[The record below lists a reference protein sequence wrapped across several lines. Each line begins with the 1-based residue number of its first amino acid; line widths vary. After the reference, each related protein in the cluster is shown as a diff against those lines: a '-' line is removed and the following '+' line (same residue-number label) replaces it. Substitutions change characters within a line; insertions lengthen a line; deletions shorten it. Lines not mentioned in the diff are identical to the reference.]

1 MKKSILKKSIAILLI
16 CVLGLCL
23 NACGSRGKG
32 GKLPSTTL
40 GTTVTSTPTASPT
53 PTLTPTPTPEPSATP
68 TPSPTPTPV
77 PEYRDM
83 TEEDYRTLFNR
94 ETSKEELVQ
103 ILQFMPAGSYAE
115 GIPSGTV
122 KNAWELIYMTD
133 SHGIARMFDGLQF
146 DYENDRVAGDVSE
159 LLDWLGT
166 VNNKGF
172 YNDPSE
178 SSLTLDGTSV
188 IISLSQSVHQ
198 DFYTPKILMGKVSEV
213 DMYIYYSY
221 STDYSNPLPNVHRT
235 AVFVKDGAG
244 KYQLSEVTD
253 RDAGSTAPAPP
264 EYNFTF
270 LSEGGNV
277 LEDMLLSG
285 GISAYLTQWNG
296 DAPPSQYAV
305 IDVDG
310 DGTAELIVSSE
321 TNGAGFSTFAVLAY
335 DTNTETVK
343 LVMFQ
348 DPYGGESFCT
358 MCHNGLRY
366 SEEHHSLVYKSM
378 NNGAMGSTFEYHG
391 IQDGE
396 ESLLFSISSGSGAYA
411 YNQDGEI
418 QPLAGEQYQAYL
430 DEAAPVSFQPLE

>member
-1 MKKSILKKSIAILLI
+1 MKSTRKKIAVSLLFLILL
-16 CVLGLCL
+16 LCL
-23 NACGSRGKG
+23 NACGGQG
-32 GKLPSTTL
+32 NGNDLPSAMPKATATPA
-40 GTTVTSTPTASPT
+40 PTASPT
-53 PTLTPTPTPEPSATP
+53 PTPTPTPEPTATP
-68 TPSPTPTPV
+68 TSSPTPTPV

-83 TEEDYRTLFNR
+83 TEEDYRALFNR

-103 ILQFMPAGSYAE
+103 ILQFMPISSYEE
-115 GIPSGTV
+115 GISSVAV
-122 KNAWELIYMTD
+122 KNAFESVYATGGQTVLD
-133 SHGIARMFDGLQF
+133 MFDGVQF
-146 DYENDRVAGDVSE
+146 DYDNDLISGDISK
-159 LLDWLGT
+159 LLAWLGI
-166 VNNKGF
+166 VSNKGI
-172 YNDPSE
+172 YNDPSDD
-178 SSLTLDGTSV
+178 SLKVDGT
-188 IISLSQSVHQ
+188 ILTTAISKCTHRDWIS
-198 DFYTPKILMGKVSEV
+198 PKIIMGKVSEA

-235 AVFVKDGAG
+235 AVFIKDEAG

-253 RDAGSTAPAPP
+253 RDAGSTAPASP

-305 IDVDG
+305 LDVEG

-321 TNGAGFSTFAVLAY
+321 ANGAGFSTFAVLAY

-343 LVMFQ
+343 PVMFQ

-366 SEEHHSLVYKSM
+366 SEEHHALVYKSM

-418 QPLAGEQYQAYL
+418 QPLTGEQYQSYL
-430 DEAAPVSFQPLE
+430 EEATPVKFLPLE